1 MFLCKKPQVS
11 SNMRTIKDPS
21 VIVPIIPSPA
31 ELEKALAIA
40 KRRNSPAKKVI
51 PYEVTLER
59 VVDSDVTNRDP
70 KNGIWKKAAN
80 FKKAPKA
87 KRNGKDDKRLPK
99 FKPQKTLE
107 VEEEK

>member
-1 MFLCKKPQVS
+1 
-11 SNMRTIKDPS
+11 MRTIKDPS
-21 VIVPIIPSPA
+21 VIVPILPSPA

-70 KNGIWKKAAN
+70 KNGIKKKAAN
-80 FKKAPKA
+80 VYKAPKA
-87 KRNGKDDKRLPK
+87 KRNGKDEKRLPK
-99 FKPQKTLE
+99 VKPQKALE
-107 VEEEK
+107 VEEKKTDPEKPS